1 MAVVLAVVK
10 ELASI
15 KGAMKIP
22 HLESATRAELGLR
35 FLEEAKLLT
44 SLKHPHIV
52 SVIDCGRLTSGLPF
66 MVMERLRGRTLRG
79 VMTAS
84 CQSGKPIRAANV
96 HEIVTA
102 VCDALHRLHSHR
114 PEPVIH
120 RDVKPENIFIHE
132 IEGVAGRATVKL
144 LDLGLAG
151 EPGLRAG
158 VAMGT
163 PRYMA
168 PEQILGEGVCT
179 QTDQYALAVVLY
191 EMLSGR
197 RPWDIS
203 SRNVDVLAQMHAEKT
218 PTPLIQVCSW
228 VPKAV
233 SDGIGLA
240 LAKNPKERWPTILQ
254 FADALRDLERAEDP
268 HHSGAAD
275 WCVTASSLA
284 SLAAYE
290 SGIPKIPQ
298 PERPGNEDASIGDEV
313 TEPVQVGAIIENSS
327 SSAGEP
333 PSSGDRN
340 HCVTDSD
347 TVASSEGHSP
357 STASDTERRP
367 APRSGAPSR
376 SPWVLRA
383 VAASVLSL
391 VAVLATAGVRELT
404 RIGRHPQV
412 TPAPRAA
419 ATVDSV
425 PSDVA
430 EPLPSGPQ
438 DETDSIP
445 FDNEVAPPSE
455 LPSGLASS
463 PDSSPEPGPVSRS
476 APRPVASAVVR
487 TIERRAR
494 TKQRPALAIDDGR
507 DLFLS
512 L

>member
-1 MAVVLAVVK
+1 MRSEPNVFKDSASTPTRSSPDSLELSIGKPVPGTDWILEGTLGRGGMAVVLAVVK

-44 SLKHPHIV
+44 SLTHPHIV

-84 CQSGKPIRAANV
+84 AQSGKPIRAANV

-151 EPGLRAG
+151 EPGLRG
-158 VAMGT
+158 IVAMGT

-197 RPWDIS
+197 RPLDIS
-203 SRNVDVLAQMHAEKT
+203 SHNVDVLAQMHAEKT

-228 VPKAV
+228 VPQAV
-233 SDGIGLA
+233 SDGIGIA

-254 FADALRDLERAEDP
+254 FADALRDLE
-268 HHSGAAD
+268 
-275 WCVTASSLA
+275 
-284 SLAAYE
+284 
-290 SGIPKIPQ
+290 
-298 PERPGNEDASIGDEV
+298 
-313 TEPVQVGAIIENSS
+313 QV
-327 SSAGEP
+327 
-333 PSSGDRN
+333 
-340 HCVTDSD
+340 
-347 TVASSEGHSP
+347 
-357 STASDTERRP
+357 
-367 APRSGAPSR
+367 
-376 SPWVLRA
+376 
-383 VAASVLSL
+383 
-391 VAVLATAGVRELT
+391 
-404 RIGRHPQV
+404 
-412 TPAPRAA
+412 
-419 ATVDSV
+419 
-425 PSDVA
+425 
-430 EPLPSGPQ
+430 
-438 DETDSIP
+438 
-445 FDNEVAPPSE
+445 
-455 LPSGLASS
+455 
-463 PDSSPEPGPVSRS
+463 
-476 APRPVASAVVR
+476 
-487 TIERRAR
+487 
-494 TKQRPALAIDDGR
+494 
-507 DLFLS
+507 
-512 L
+512 